1 LIADDNDFSF
11 VDADKLDNLFKQAAL
26 GDYARRSPLADTGY
40 PVTFPAAA
48 GLSANY
54 Q

>member
-1 LIADDNDFSF
+1 LIADNRNFSF
-11 VDADKLDNLFKQAAL
+11 VDADKLDTSNKQPWAIMR
-26 GDYARRSPLADTGY
+26 DDPLADTGY